1 MMDLSSREHQGDQQ
15 AGRVLELLEE
25 KWFSSNTG
33 DGSSSSRPY
42 YDDDGGGRK
51 SGVRRRSVYT
61 VDTPEQHAM
70 RPSIF
75 LSRDRESTS
84 SRAEEDSSSP
94 GYGKVLPSLSG
105 HVEYEMDASSSTV
118 LDGDEEEGESSVNNH
133 HGDDDHDHHVKTGR
147 MSVASM
153 VSHACAAIYLV
164 VFVAEVC
171 VDMAACLLDLDSGI

>member
-1 MMDLSSREHQGDQQ
+1 MMDFPSREHQGDQQ

-33 DGSSSSRPY
+33 DGSSSSRPH
-42 YDDDGGGRK
+42 YDDDGGGRT
-51 SGVRRRSVYT
+51 SGVRMRRVYT

-70 RPSIF
+70 RSSIF
-75 LSRDRESTS
+75 SSRDREST

-105 HVEYEMDASSSTV
+105 HVVYRMDASSTV
-118 LDGDEEEGESSVNNH
+118 SGDDEEGGESPVNNH
-133 HGDDDHDHHVKTGR
+133 HHVKTGR
-147 MSVASM
+147 VSVASM

-171 VDMAACLLDLDSGI
+171 VDMAACLLDLVRIKRS